1 MEEPSVH
8 RLSFDLLTTCSF
20 HSTVLPANAECGGLG
35 PLRTPLDSPDHAAHA
50 TAMIRARLAGLA
62 VLAVGA
68 VIVLYRLRVDGLA
81 LSFTLLLGAL
91 LIVDGVLRLA
101 LAQE

>member
-1 MEEPSVH
+1 
-8 RLSFDLLTTCSF
+8 
-20 HSTVLPANAECGGLG
+20 
-35 PLRTPLDSPDHAAHA
+35 
-50 TAMIRARLAGLA
+50 MIRARLAGLA